1 MNVIYINTHDSGRV
15 LSPYGYDIPTDNLK
29 EFAKDALTFTNT
41 YCVGPTCS
49 PSRASNWD
57 ISSSKWNARFSS
69 KRIFIG
75 KTRKS
80 FS

>member
-41 YCVGPTCS
+41 LLCRT
-49 PSRASNWD
+49 NLL
-57 ISSSKWNARFSS
+57 SK
-69 KRIFIG
+69 
-75 KTRKS
+75 
-80 FS
+80 